1 MASRDSPGSPLS
13 SVGTADDSD
22 HESVKQESRAHSPTA
37 SNMPPSK
44 RRRTGGVA
52 SWDRNTPLSSIQDD
66 APPPASPTA
75 SISSDSSGDVP
86 NSPSLMG
93 LLGHNQDDD
102 YSGQSGD
109 QVTVCRWDGCVIGDL
124 GNMDGLV
131 QHLHH
136 EHIGSRQ
143 KRYSCEWI
151 DCTRKGQTHASA
163 YALRAHMRSHT
174 REKPFYCT
182 LPECDRNFTRS
193 DALTKHMRSVHEID
207 SLRQAETKSNAGAAP
222 STPASKLQRIRLK
235 LSHPSK
241 EFGAEGD
248 TPHDHIISMSAAPP
262 LDPDADDNMMP
273 EYGPELGF
281 EDSELNMP
289 PHDLYR
295 LLRRQIFWA
304 ENEGSQLRS
313 QWDEIRPLRERAWLE
328 KEAILDDLIDG
339 ELRLFSAIVGGAE
352 PVAPLVPGSNPSTS
366 LEKLQQQQRQF
377 AQQQEQ
383 MRANSVEME
392 AEVEMDPEPEA
403 ETEEAIAAI

>member
-13 SVGTADDSD
+13 SVGTADESD
-22 HESVKQESRAHSPTA
+22 HESVKQESRAQSPSA

-44 RRRTGGVA
+44 RRRTGVA
-52 SWDRNTPLSSIQDD
+52 SWDRHTPLSSVQDD

-93 LLGHNQDDD
+93 LLGHQDDD
-102 YSGQSGD
+102 YSGKTCD
-109 QVTVCRWDGCVIGDL
+109 QVTVCMWEGCTVGDL

-207 SLRQAETKSNAGAAP
+207 SLRQADAKSNAGGAP

-241 EFGAEGD
+241 DPGAEGD
-248 TPHDHIISMSAAPP
+248 QPHDHIISMNAAPP
-262 LDPDADDNMMP
+262 TDPDAEDMMMP

-281 EDSELNMP
+281 DDAELDMP

-304 ENEGSQLRS
+304 ENEGAQLRT
-313 QWDEIRPLRERAWLE
+313 QWDEIRPLRESAWLQ

-339 ELRLFSAIVGGAE
+339 ELRLFSAIVGAAE
-352 PVAPLVPGSNPSTS
+352 STVPLPGSNSSTS

-377 AQQQEQ
+377 ARQQEQ
-383 MRANSVEME
+383 MRAKSVEME
-392 AEVEMDPEPEA
+392 EVEMEGEA
-403 ETEEAIAAI
+403 ETEAAEASAAA